1 MRLSRWMLVI
11 GIVVGFGCLKVA
23 QRNAILVKSYA
34 LGERMDHLHA
44 KRNEV
49 AWLHAQVTGLS
60 SPTHLAKIAEERRLE
75 LVAWSWLPPQV
86 SRSSPR
92 NLAAGAPEREDG
104 PSNE

>member
-1 MRLSRWMLVI
+1 MMRLSRWMLVI

-34 LGERMDHLHA
+34 VGERMGRLHA

-60 SPTHLAKIAEERRLE
+60 SPSHLAQMAEERRLE
-75 LVAWSWLPPQV
+75 LVAWSRLPPAT
-86 SRSSPR
+86 SLISM
-92 NLAAGAPEREDG
+92 APEREDG